1 MDSDLT
7 YKNLVKYLSKN
18 KFIIESQNCDILK
31 LKYITWN
38 LTYTITINDKFLRY
52 KENILDYIEQ
62 HDAFFDK
69 CDDYFLSKSYK
80 YCTITSIITIEIDI
94 YINQK
99 RYSFDL
105 SNFNPNIVNKTIQ
118 QKDINNS
125 QPIIDNTTSPKKII
139 SEEAKGRMWFL
150 NSKIINIKSE
160 FNIENIHY
168 KLFIKVQLNNSNL
181 YYLYFYLEN
190 LIHYLIKNKPKQFF
204 KPYFFNLNY
213 NNNNNN
219 FNILEQSIIAIHDS
233 FYNNIYEKLE
243 NSKYIDNIF
252 YYLFFIFKFN
262 NILHFF
268 EFDEDLIIYNY
279 TKCIENTELNKEL
292 FFKSCSTIDNIL
304 NKLKLRIIYVNDF
317 TRSNLINI
325 I

>member
-1 MDSDLT
+1 MDLDLT
-7 YKNLVKYLSKN
+7 NKNLVKYLSKN

-31 LKYITWN
+31 LKYITCY

-52 KENILDYIEQ
+52 KEKILDYIEQ
-62 HDAFFDK
+62 HDTFFDK
-69 CDDYFLSKSYK
+69 CDDYILSKSYK
-80 YCTITSIITIEIDI
+80 NCRITSLFTIDI
-94 YINQK
+94 DININQN

-105 SNFNPNIVNKTIQ
+105 RDFNPIIVNKTIQ

-125 QPIIDNTTSPKKII
+125 QSTIVNKTIPKKII
-139 SEEAKGRMWFL
+139 SEEAKCRIRFL
-150 NSKIINIKSE
+150 NSKIIIIKSE

-181 YYLYFYLEN
+181 YHLYFYLEN
-190 LIHYLIKNKPKQFF
+190 LTRYLIKNKPKQFF
-204 KPYFFNLNY
+204 KPYFFNF

-219 FNILEQSIIAIHDS
+219 FSILEQSIIAIHDS
-233 FYNNIYEKLE
+233 YYNNIYEKLE

-252 YYLFFIFKFN
+252 YYLYFIFKFN

-279 TKCIENTELNKEL
+279 TKCLENTELNKEL
-292 FFKSCSTIDNIL
+292 LFKSCSTIDNIL
-304 NKLKLRIIYVNDF
+304 NKLKSRIIYVNDI